1 VAWAGNGCAD
11 AIEQLVG
18 GYEIKIFRLVRNITG
33 NHEDA
38 QEVAQNAFFKAFL
51 NFAWVCT
58 IKLFARSQGLFPR
71 SNRFMMGG
79 VEEASTLQTHNTSGF
94 RFLDDPP
101 SFR

>member
-1 VAWAGNGCAD
+1 MCCCNRAV
-11 AIEQLVG
+11 VG

-71 SNRFMMGG
+71 SDRFLMGG
-79 VEEASTLQTHNTSGF
+79 VEEASTLQTHNICCSLF
-94 RFLDDPP
+94 RDDPP